1 MLAPAIC
8 GGEVELIE
16 QDDDF
21 LFTYPNFLI
30 DCQKRPEVGRSLGV
44 RPDPYPEISLETFEL
59 LCEKYG
65 LAKQTEKIDASPI
78 SCQLISEPQPSK
90 IIEQQE
96 LGSNSIDNKN
106 QKTTFVKYNVKI
118 ANEDIFKDNEYLRGS
133 FDKAIK
139 ESKSLKFG
147 LICKNNNSFF
157 YNIEQ
162 LSTEEGFNSNKTTL
176 IFANYM
182 GEIYQEKDSLLTFSS
197 LLGNKTYIKKV
208 ISKNWILQNEI
219 KIIDGYKY
227 GFLEPIH
234 KFRTKYEAKLFDLL
248 LYTRDSD
255 SNQSYWVT
263 TLKKSF

>member
-1 MLAPAIC
+1 M
-8 GGEVELIE
+8 
-16 QDDDF
+16 
-21 LFTYPNFLI
+21 
-30 DCQKRPEVGRSLGV
+30 K
-44 RPDPYPEISLETFEL
+44 
-59 LCEKYG
+59 
-65 LAKQTEKIDASPI
+65 
-78 SCQLISEPQPSK
+78 K
-90 IIEQQE
+90 IIYTI
-96 LGSNSIDNKN
+96 LILFNVFVFA

-157 YNIEQ
+157 YIIEQ

-219 KIIDGYKY
+219 KIIDGYKCYKATSEYVVINSVGEFRHPVIAWYCPEIPLPFGPNGY
-227 GFLEPIH
+227 GGLPGLILQLQV
-234 KFRTKYEAKLFDLL
+234 R
-248 LYTRDSD
+248 
-255 SNQSYWVT
+255 NVT
-263 TLKKSF
+263 FGVENIDFKSEKDFEINKKSMKILSEEEYKKALDKFNGFDSK